1 MASTQRAMR
10 AAGGAARGAGSLLSE
25 FKAFILRG
33 NVVDLA
39 IAFIIGAAFAAIVDA
54 LVKDIIMPIL
64 GAFGGKPTFDQY
76 YWTIN
81 GSKILVGS
89 FLTAVVSF
97 LIIAAVIFFFV
108 IKPLNYLLSH
118 RKTELPPDPTTRECP
133 FCLSEI
139 PLQASR
145 CAFCTSEVPALAPM
159 EAAV

>member
-1 MASTQRAMR
+1 MASTQRAMG
-10 AAGGAARGAGSLLSE
+10 AAGSAARGAGSLLSE
-25 FKAFILRG
+25 FRAFILRG

-39 IAFIIGAAFAAIVDA
+39 IAVVIGAAFAAIIDA

-97 LIIAAVIFFFV
+97 LIIAAVIFFAV

-118 RKTELPPDPTTRECP
+118 RKAALPPDPTTRECP

-145 CAFCTSEVPALAPM
+145 CAFCTSEVPAVAT
-159 EAAV
+159 ATVR

>member
-1 MASTQRAMR
+1 MATTKRAMS
-10 AAGGAARGAGSLLSE
+10 AAGSATRGAGSLLTE

-39 IAFIIGAAFAAIVDA
+39 IAFVIGAAFAAIVDA
-54 LVKDIIMPIL
+54 LVKDIIMPML
-64 GAFGGKPTFDQY
+64 AALGGKPTFDQY

-97 LIIAAVIFFFV
+97 IIIAAVIFFFV
-108 IKPLNYLLSH
+108 IKPLNYLLAH
-118 RKTELPPDPTTRECP
+118 RKSEVPPDPTTRECP
-133 FCLSEI
+133 FCLSDI

-145 CAFCTSEVPALAPM
+145 CAFCTSEVPALATV
-159 EAAV
+159 EVK